1 MRLLDSLFIK
11 VPLWSIRKAFYLLF
25 LAFLGSL
32 LIGITVFIL
41 YMKSLP
47 SLSTWHTTILQN
59 EFTTKSSVKDFD
71 AYIALEDQ
79 LFEELDSKIY
89 DKVLPSEKNH
99 INRYT
104 KNSFSDPKRWE
115 RA

>member
-89 DKVLPSEKNH
+89 DKVLPCEQNR

-104 KNSFSDPKRWE
+104 
-115 RA
+115 